1 VNAGFCAQ
9 LPAIVGSSQQREPRD
24 ECHLMRRPLW
34 LREMERLAQDNMAG
48 SCVCQAVTDLC
59 QMPEVTVLSESRLLQ
74 ASKPY
79 EQYSPNPE
87 VSPSHGLAGC

>member
-1 VNAGFCAQ
+1 MLGSVLSC
-9 LPAIVGSSQQREPRD
+9 LPALDLHS
-24 ECHLMRRPLW
+24 MRRPLW
-34 LREMERLAQDNMAG
+34 LREMERLAQDCMAG

-74 ASKPY
+74 VPKPY

-87 VSPSHGLAGC
+87 VSPSHGLAEC